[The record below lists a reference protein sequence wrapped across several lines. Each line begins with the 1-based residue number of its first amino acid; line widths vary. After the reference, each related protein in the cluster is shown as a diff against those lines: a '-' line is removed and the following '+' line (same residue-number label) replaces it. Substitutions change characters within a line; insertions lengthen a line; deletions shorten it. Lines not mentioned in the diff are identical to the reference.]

1 MAEVLY
7 KRALTILE
15 KSFGPNHIEVAE
27 VLNSMGLVLKKR
39 ADYDGAEA
47 CYKRAI
53 LIVHNTFGDDQE
65 HYKLGIYYNN
75 LADLDRKRTKFDN
88 ALRLYQRALTAIEKT
103 LGLQHSEAA
112 EILHNIGQ
120 VQHQL
125 GLLLR
130 EKKEKNK
137 NLFIFFLG
145 NYKEAI
151 DRINQA
157 LMIIKKEFGDTHYK
171 YGMFL
176 NSFGLAYAMTNDYKS
191 AYVHLKQALQ
201 ILLSCLGQDHI
212 EVCDIYSNLGDY
224 CMKIVAEMDDG
235 ARNQYE
241 KMLKLEEAKKY
252 YTEAE
257 RIVQATFGVEH
268 TKAKQFLSLLYI
280 IDNYDSL

>member
-1 MAEVLY
+1 MAQNHY

-47 CYKRAI
+47 YYTRAI
-53 LIVHNTFGDDQE
+53 DIVHKTFGYDQE

-130 EKKEKNK
+130 EKKQES
-137 NLFIFFLG
+137 FVFFS
-145 NYKEAI
+145 
-151 DRINQA
+151 R
-157 LMIIKKEFGDTHYK
+157 
-171 YGMFL
+171 
-176 NSFGLAYAMTNDYKS
+176 
-191 AYVHLKQALQ
+191 
-201 ILLSCLGQDHI
+201 
-212 EVCDIYSNLGDY
+212 
-224 CMKIVAEMDDG
+224 
-235 ARNQYE
+235 
-241 KMLKLEEAKKY
+241 
-252 YTEAE
+252 
-257 RIVQATFGVEH
+257 
-268 TKAKQFLSLLYI
+268 
-280 IDNYDSL
+280 